1 MRQLA
6 KPLLSVLFLAAM
18 LSGCGKKPAA
28 QAAPPPPQVSVATP
42 IRQNVVDWDEFVG
55 RFEPTQQ
62 VDVRARAG
70 GYLQSVHFRDG
81 QAVKAGQ
88 LLFTL
93 DPRPA
98 QAQLAAAQAQAGLA
112 RGDLQR
118 AEALVAAQAISRE
131 EYESRKAAVLVAD
144 AAVRARQLDV
154 EFTRVTAPV
163 SGIVSDRRID
173 PGNVIS
179 GGSSAADVL
188 TTIVSTNPIHFTFE
202 ASEAQL
208 LKYERQSIRSGGRV
222 EIRLQDEDDYN
233 WHGVVDFSD
242 NAVNQ
247 GSGAVRMRA
256 VVQNPNGFLKP
267 GMFGRARV
275 EGSGAYDALLIPE
288 TAVIAD
294 GVRRVAYVVGADGT
308 VTVKPLTVGPV
319 VDGLRVVQQGLAP
332 TDHVIVNG
340 IMRAKPGAKVTAKL
354 TQISATVSKAQAPTT
369 AAAPARAA
377 AVAGR

>member
-1 MRQLA
+1 MRQLI
-6 KPLLSVLFLAAM
+6 KPALSVLFTVAV
-18 LSGCGKKPAA
+18 LSGCGKKEAA
-28 QAAPPPPQVSVATP
+28 PAAPPAPQVSVATP

-55 RFEPTQQ
+55 RFEPMQR

-70 GYLQSVHFRDG
+70 GYLQQVHFRDG

-98 QAQLAAAQAQAGLA
+98 QAQLAAAQAQLGLA
-112 RGDLQR
+112 RGELQR
-118 AEALVAAQAISRE
+118 AEALIAAQAISRE
-131 EYESRKAAVLVAD
+131 EYESRRAAVQIAD

-179 GGSSAADVL
+179 GGSSQADVL
-188 TTIVSTNPIHFTFE
+188 TTIVSTNPMHFTFE

-208 LKYERQSIRSGGRV
+208 LKYERQSLGDGGRV
-222 EIRLQDEDDYN
+222 EIRLQDEDDYR

-242 NAVNQ
+242 NAVDRS
-247 GSGAVRMRA
+247 SGAVRMRA
-256 VVQNPNGFLKP
+256 VVSNPNGFLKP
-267 GMFGRARV
+267 GLFGRARV
-275 EGSGAYDALLIPE
+275 EGSNAYAALLIPE
-288 TAVIAD
+288 TAVVAD
-294 GVRRVAYVVGADGT
+294 GVRKVAYVVAQDGT
-308 VTVKPLTVGPV
+308 VGVKPLIVGPV
-319 VDGLRVVQQGLAP
+319 VNGLRVVQKGLAP
-332 TDHVIVNG
+332 TDRVIVNG
-340 IMRAKPGAKVTAKL
+340 LMRAKPGAKVTVKL
-354 TQISATVSKAQAPTT
+354 TQISAAAPKSQAPTT
-369 AAAPARAA
+369 AAAPPRAA

>member
-1 MRQLA
+1 MRQFI
-6 KPLLSVLFLAAM
+6 KPAVSVLFTVAV
-18 LSGCGKKPAA
+18 LSGCGKSQEAP
-28 QAAPPPPQVSVATP
+28 AAPPAPQVSVATP
-42 IRQNVVDWDEFVG
+42 ISQNVVDWDEFVG
-55 RFEPTQQ
+55 RFEASQR

-70 GYLQSVHFRDG
+70 GYLQQVHFRDG
-81 QAVKAGQ
+81 QAVRKGQ

-154 EFTRVTAPV
+154 EFTRVVAPV

-179 GGSSAADVL
+179 GGSSQADVL
-188 TTIVSTNPIHFTFE
+188 TTIVSTSPMHFTFE

-208 LKYERQSIRSGGRV
+208 LKYERQALGDGGRV
-222 EIRLQDEDDYN
+222 EIRLQDEDDFR
-233 WHGVVDFSD
+233 WKGVVDFSD
-242 NAVNQ
+242 NAVDR
-247 GSGAVRMRA
+247 GTGAVRMRA

-275 EGSGAYDALLIPE
+275 EGSNAYDALLIPE
-288 TAVIAD
+288 TAVVAD
-294 GVRRVAYVVGADGT
+294 GVRKVAYVVGPDGT
-308 VTVKPLTVGPV
+308 VAVKPLTVGPV
-319 VDGLRVVQQGLAP
+319 VNGLRVVQKGLAP
-332 TDHVIVNG
+332 TDRVVVNG

-354 TQISATVSKAQAPTT
+354 TQISAAAPKLQAATT
-369 AAAPARAA
+369 AAAPARSA

>member
-6 KPLLSVLFLAAM
+6 KPLLSVLFTAAV
-18 LSGCGKKPAA
+18 LTGCGKKAEAP
-28 QAAPPPPQVSVATP
+28 AAPPAPQVSVATP
-42 IRQNVVDWDEFVG
+42 ISQNVVDWDEFVG

-70 GYLQSVHFRDG
+70 GYLQAVHFRDG

-154 EFTRVTAPV
+154 EFTRVVAPV
-163 SGIVSDRRID
+163 SGIISDRRVD

-208 LKYERQSIRSGGRV
+208 LKYQRESLGKGGRV
-222 EIRLQDEDDYN
+222 EIRLQDEDDYR
-233 WHGVVDFSD
+233 WRGVIDFSD
-242 NAVNQ
+242 NAVDD

-275 EGSGAYDALLIPE
+275 EGSNAYDALLIPE
-288 TAVIAD
+288 TAVVAD
-294 GVRRVAYVVGADGT
+294 GVRKVAYVVGADGT
-308 VTVKPLTVGPV
+308 VAVKPLTVGPV
-319 VDGLRVVQQGLAP
+319 VNGLRVVQSGLAP
-332 TDHVIVNG
+332 SDRVVVNG
-340 IMRAKPGAKVTAKL
+340 LMRVKPGAKVQAKL
-354 TQISATVSKAQAPTT
+354 TQISATAPQPHAPTT
-369 AAAPARAA
+369 VAAPARAA
-377 AVAGR
+377 SVAGR

>member
-1 MRQLA
+1 MRQLV
-6 KPLLSVLFLAAM
+6 KPALTVLFTVAI
-18 LSGCGKKPAA
+18 LSGCGKKPEAP
-28 QAAPPPPQVSVATP
+28 AAPPAPQVSVATP
-42 IRQNVVDWDEFVG
+42 IRQNVVDWDEFTG
-55 RFEPTQQ
+55 RFEASQR

-70 GYLQSVHFRDG
+70 GYLQQAYFRDG

-98 QAQLAAAQAQAGLA
+98 QAQLAAAQAQLGLA

-118 AEALVAAQAISRE
+118 AEALLAAQAISRE
-131 EYESRKAAVLVAD
+131 EYESRRAAVLIAD

-154 EFTRVTAPV
+154 EFTRVVAPV

-179 GGSSAADVL
+179 GGSSNADVL
-188 TTIVSTNPIHFTFE
+188 TTIVSTSPMHFTFE

-208 LKYERQSIRSGGRV
+208 LKYERQALGEGGRV
-222 EIRLQDEDDYN
+222 EIRLQDEDDYR
-233 WHGVVDFSD
+233 WHGAVDFSD
-242 NAVNQ
+242 NAVDR

-256 VVQNPNGFLKP
+256 VVMNPNGFLKP

-275 EGSGAYDALLIPE
+275 EGSSAYAALLIPE
-288 TAVIAD
+288 TAVVAD
-294 GVRRVAYVVGADGT
+294 GVRKVAYVVDANGT
-308 VTVKPLTVGPV
+308 VGVKPLTVGPV
-319 VDGLRVVQQGLAP
+319 VNGMRVVQKGLAP
-332 TDHVIVNG
+332 TARVIVNG
-340 IMRAKPGAKVTAKL
+340 IMRAKPGAKVSAKL
-354 TQISATVSKAQAPTT
+354 TQISAAAPRLQAPTT

-377 AVAGR
+377 AVAR